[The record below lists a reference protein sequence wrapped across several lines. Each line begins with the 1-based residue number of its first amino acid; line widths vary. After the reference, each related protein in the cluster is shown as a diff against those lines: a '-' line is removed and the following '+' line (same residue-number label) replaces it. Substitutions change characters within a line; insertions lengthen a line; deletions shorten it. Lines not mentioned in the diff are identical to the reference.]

1 MIELVSSRK
10 MRRLA
15 LAMAA
20 FCCFG
25 ASAADQAAAQEVWA
39 LDTAAPY
46 AIVVDVE
53 TGDVLME
60 KEAEKPFPPAS
71 LSKLMTAAM
80 TFDALASGRLTLED
94 TFAVSEAAFRKE
106 GSTMYLNL
114 GDSPTVADLLRGVII
129 QSGNDASITLAE
141 GIAGSERAFAERMT
155 ARARELGMSSSTF
168 ANATGLPN
176 PDHRMTA
183 RDLATLA
190 LYIIGTHETYYPLY
204 AETEFT
210 WAGVTQKNRNPLLYV
225 REAGDGMKT
234 GHTEEAGYGIVGSAE
249 RDGRRVVAV
258 LSGLPSAQ
266 ARAREIQ
273 RVLSWAFREFRN
285 VKLVS
290 AGDIVGEAQVW
301 LGASDTVPLAAA
313 EDVVATLPYIQADD
327 VSFKLRYEGPLEA
340 PIEKGQAA
348 GELVIQVK
356 GMAPKTVPV
365 VVAEPVAEGGFGV
378 RLGAAFSLLMS
389 SLLGGEKQQ
398 AETPAE

>member
-20 FCCFG
+20 FCCFR

-290 AGDIVGEAQVW
+290 ADDIVGEAQVW

-340 PIEKGQAA
+340 PLEKGQAA